1 MELSRRNF
9 LLKSSLAAAGISVA
23 ANSKLYAVRNSGRLQ
38 ELNPSVAL
46 NQESFKFSVF
56 SKTLHWLP
64 VPEMASRVAA
74 MGFDGID
81 LTVRPNGHVLPER
94 VEEDLPRA
102 MEAAKKAGISIFSIV
117 TSINNADDPLTE
129 KILKTAC
136 SLGIGHY
143 RMDWLYYDD
152 TKSIEQNLVAIQSVM
167 SKLTVLNE
175 KYKIHGEY
183 QNHSG
188 KYTPQPYFGS
198 SIWDLYSVLN
208 KINSPWL
215 GSQFDIM
222 HATVEGAYSWETDF
236 KLLNPYIYSIAVKDY
251 FWKKEQG
258 KWAPEVVPLGEGMI
272 DFDKYFDLIKQFK
285 IKCPVSIHYE
295 YPLGGAEKGDRTITM
310 KSEDLFS
317 AIEKDLAT
325 LKNKFREA
333 NLID

>member
-9 LLKSSLAAAGISVA
+9 LVKSSLAAAGISVA
-23 ANSKLYAVRNSGRLQ
+23 ANSKLYAGGNSGRLQ
-38 ELNPSVAL
+38 ELKTSASID
-46 NQESFKFSVF
+46 QESFKFSVF

-64 VPEMASRVAA
+64 VSEMASSIAA

-94 VEEDLPRA
+94 VEEDLPKA
-102 MEAAKKAGISIFSIV
+102 TEAAKKAGISIFSIV

-129 KILKTAC
+129 KILKTAS

-152 TKSIEQNLVAIQSVM
+152 AKSIEQNMVAIQTVM
-167 SKLTVLNE
+167 SKLAVMNE
-175 KYKIHGEY
+175 KYKIRGEY

-188 KYTPQPYFGS
+188 KYTPQSYFGS

-215 GSQFDIM
+215 GSQYDIM

-236 KLLNPYIYSIAVKDY
+236 KLLNPYIFSIAVKDY
-251 FWKKEQG
+251 FWKKEQA
-258 KWAPEVVPLGEGMI
+258 KWAPEVVPLGEGMV
-272 DFDKYFDLIKQFK
+272 DFDKYFGLIKQYK

-310 KSEDLFS
+310 KSEDILS

-325 LKNKFREA
+325 LKSKFREA

>member
-9 LLKSSLAAAGISVA
+9 LLKSSLATAGISVT
-23 ANSKLYAVRNSGRLQ
+23 ANSKLFARGNSGRLQ
-38 ELNPSVAL
+38 DLKTTDAI
-46 NQESFKFSVF
+46 NQESFKFNVF
-56 SKTLHWLP
+56 SKTLHWMP
-64 VPEMASRVAA
+64 VPEMVNRVAV

-94 VEEDLPRA
+94 VEEELPRA
-102 MEAAKKAGISIFSIV
+102 MEVAKKAGISISSII

-129 KILKTAC
+129 KILKTAS

-152 TKSIEQNLVAIQSVM
+152 AKSIEQNLILIQSVM
-167 SKLTVLNE
+167 SKLALLNE
-175 KYKIHGEY
+175 KYKIRGEY

-188 KYTPQPYFGS
+188 KYSPQSYFGS

-222 HATVEGAYSWETDF
+222 HAMVEGAYSWETDF
-236 KLLNPYIYSIAVKDY
+236 KLMNLYIYSIAVKDY
-251 FWKKEQG
+251 FWKKEHG
-258 KWAPEVVPLGEGMI
+258 KWTPEVVPIGEGMV
-272 DFDKYFDLIKQFK
+272 DFSKYLDLIKQFK
-285 IKCPVSIHYE
+285 IKCPISIHYE
-295 YPLGGAEKGDRTITM
+295 YPLGGAEKGDKIITM
-310 KSEDLFS
+310 KREDIFL
-317 AIEKDLAT
+317 ALEKDLAI
-325 LKNKFREA
+325 LKNKFRKA

>member
-9 LLKSSLAAAGISVA
+9 LVKSSTAAAGISVA
-23 ANSKLYAVRNSGRLQ
+23 ANSKLFAIENSHRFQDLKISD
-38 ELNPSVAL
+38 PKD
-46 NQESFKFSVF
+46 QESFKFSVF
-56 SKTLHWLP
+56 SKTLHWMP
-64 VPEMASRVAA
+64 VSEMVTRVSL

-102 MEAAKKAGISIFSIV
+102 MQAARKAGISIFSII

-129 KILKTAC
+129 KILKTAS

-152 TKSIEQNLVAIQSVM
+152 AKSIEQNLISIQSVL
-167 SKLTVLNE
+167 SKLAVLNE
-175 KYKIHGEY
+175 KYKIRGEY

-188 KYTPQPYFGS
+188 KYSPQSYFGS

-208 KINSPWL
+208 KIKSLWL

-236 KLLNPYIYSIAVKDY
+236 KLLNPYIYSITFKDY
-251 FWKKEQG
+251 FWKKELC
-258 KWAPEVVPLGEGMI
+258 KWTPEVVPIGKGMV
-272 DFDKYFDLIKQFK
+272 DFSKYLDLIKQFK

-295 YPLGGAEKGDRTITM
+295 YPLGGAERGDKIITM
-310 KSEDLFS
+310 KSEDIFLAF
-317 AIEKDLAT
+317 EKDLAT
-325 LKNKFREA
+325 LKNKFRKA

>member
-1 MELSRRNF
+1 MEQSRRNF
-9 LLKSSLAAAGISVA
+9 LVKSSLAATGISVA
-23 ANSKLYAVRNSGRLQ
+23 ANSKLYAGWNFDRLQ
-38 ELNPSVAL
+38 KLNPSVAL

-56 SKTLHWLP
+56 SKTLHWMP

-81 LTVRPNGHVLPER
+81 LTVRPKGHVLPER
-94 VEEDLPRA
+94 VEEDLPSA
-102 MEAAKKAGISIFSIV
+102 MEAAKKAGINIYSIV
-117 TSINNADDPLTE
+117 TSINNSDDPLTE
-129 KILKTAC
+129 KILKTAS

-152 TKSIEQNLVAIQSVM
+152 AKSIEQNLVAIQAVM
-167 SKLTVLNE
+167 SKLEVLNK
-175 KYKIHGEY
+175 KYKIRGEY

-188 KYTPQPYFGS
+188 KFTPQSYFGS

-215 GSQFDIM
+215 GSQYDIM

-251 FWKKEQG
+251 FWKNEQG
-258 KWAPEVVPLGEGMI
+258 KWAPEVVPLGEGMV
-272 DFDKYFDLIKQFK
+272 DFDKYFGLIKQYK

-310 KSEDLFS
+310 KSEDILS

-325 LKNKFREA
+325 LKSKFREA